1 MNPEVS
7 LISIFYLSFCSYQRF
22 LDILYEHCFL
32 SLEIDLLTE
41 RFIDGF
47 ATQGHSGHSK
57 PRWVTGYVIQ
67 YSLDGFSW
75 DVIST
80 EERERVSTSVF
91 FITTAAIFFL
101 QGEIQGAY
109 YSLYIALSQTI

>member
-1 MNPEVS
+1 MNHGVF
-7 LISIFYLSFCSYQRF
+7 LFISIFYLTFCSYHRF
-22 LDILYEHCFL
+22 LDTLYEHCFL

-67 YSLDGFSW
+67 YSLDGLSW

-80 EERERVSTSVF
+80 EERERVST
-91 FITTAAIFFL
+91 IFFH
-101 QGEIQGAY
+101 Y
-109 YSLYIALSQTI
+109 DCSHFFPSR